1 MGSYGRGF
9 SVGRADS
16 LERVSAES
24 SEQDAQAAA
33 SELEADA
40 ASYPGEQ
47 GELLLE
53 AAHQW
58 DRAGEPGRA
67 MAVLERVLGL
77 GGQDAGFA
85 RFQLAERCFERGDD
99 EQAWAHLRALEQA
112 ASDAVQGPAELVA
125 ELLEQR
131 GDYETALAWFDCAV
145 SAEDI
150 AAILADAADAGM
162 LKAIPLFGRQRCRAA
177 LGYPEDEGDRA
188 AALAEAQRQKW
199 ASKLDALAATSHRDP
214 GASGSRRTEMLV
226 WPRRELDRA
235 HQRWPGVFTGDIP
248 AHCAAIEQRL
258 RRMADQQHASRIT
271 LITGTVDG
279 LADYLRDEG
288 GDPGEESTRL
298 SYAARARELGHTLPW
313 PPGRNQPC
321 WCGSGQK
328 YKKCCGRPAASTT

>member
-1 MGSYGRGF
+1 
-9 SVGRADS
+9 V
-16 LERVSAES
+16 ES

-40 ASYPGEQ
+40 VRYPEEQ

-58 DRAGEPGRA
+58 DRAGEPGRS
-67 MAVLERVLGL
+67 MAVLEQVLDL

-85 RFQLAERCFERGDD
+85 RFQLAERCFSRGDD
-99 EQAWAHLRALEQA
+99 EQAWAHLRALEA
-112 ASDAVQGPAELVA
+112 AGPDAVQGPAELVA
-125 ELLEQR
+125 ELLEAR
-131 GDYETALAWFDCAV
+131 GDYETALAWFDRAV

-150 AAILADAADAGM
+150 ATILADAEDAGM

-199 ASKLDALAATSHRDP
+199 ASKLDALAAAPRRPATP
-214 GASGSRRTEMLV
+214 GSRRAEMLI
-226 WPRRELDRA
+226 WQRDELGRA
-235 HQRWPGVFTGDIP
+235 HQRWPEVFTGDIP
-248 AHCAAIEQRL
+248 GHCAAIEQRL
-258 RRMADQQHASRIT
+258 RRMAAQQHTSRIT

-279 LADYLRDEG
+279 FANYLQREG

-298 SYAARARELGHTLPW
+298 SYATRARERGHTLTW

-321 WCGSGQK
+321 WCASGQK
-328 YKKCCGRPAASTT
+328 YKKCCGRPTSSVV

>member
-1 MGSYGRGF
+1 
-9 SVGRADS
+9 
-16 LERVSAES
+16 VSAES
-24 SEQDAQAAA
+24 PEQDVQVAA

-40 ASYPGEQ
+40 ARYPDEQ

-67 MAVLERVLGL
+67 LAVLERVLAL

-85 RFQLAERCFERGDD
+85 WYQLAERCFSRGDD

-112 ASDAVQGPAELVA
+112 GPDAVQAPAGLVA
-125 ELLEQR
+125 ELLEAR
-131 GDYETALAWFDCAV
+131 GDYETALAWFDRAV

-150 AAILADAADAGM
+150 ATILADAEDAGV
-162 LKAIPLFGRQRCRAA
+162 LTAIPLFGRQRCRTA

-188 AALAEAQRQKW
+188 ANVAEAQRQQW
-199 ASKLDALAATSHRDP
+199 ASKLDALAAAPRGP
-214 GASGSRRTEMLV
+214 AASESRRAEMLI
-226 WPRRELDRA
+226 WSRGELDRA
-235 HQRWPGVFTGDIP
+235 HQRWPEVFTGDIQ

-258 RRMADQQHASRIT
+258 RRMATQQHTSRIT
-271 LITGTVDG
+271 LITGTADG
-279 LADYLRDEG
+279 LADYLQREG
-288 GDPGEESTRL
+288 GDPAEESTRL
-298 SYAARARELGHTLPW
+298 SYATRARELGHTLPW

-321 WCGSGQK
+321 WCASGQK